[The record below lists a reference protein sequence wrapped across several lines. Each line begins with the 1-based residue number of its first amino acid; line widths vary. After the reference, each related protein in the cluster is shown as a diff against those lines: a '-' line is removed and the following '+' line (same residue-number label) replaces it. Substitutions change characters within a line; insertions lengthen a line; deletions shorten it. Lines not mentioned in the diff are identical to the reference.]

1 MQPAQYPIKNM
12 ALTIARFVFP
22 LELEAVR
29 ERSGDITAVMQD
41 A

>member
-1 MQPAQYPIKNM
+1 MHPAQYPMKNM
-12 ALTIARFVFP
+12 ALTIARFVLP

-29 ERSGDITAVMQD
+29 DKSGDMTAVMQD